1 MEGIE
6 ASPCCER
13 SRDATA
19 AGGPSINSEVI
30 GGPRPLGYRVVMTT
44 VTTPVRPFGAY
55 LRIWRQRRRMSQLD
69 LALDAEISQK
79 HLSFVE
85 SGRSSPS
92 REMVLRLAERLQM
105 PLRERNALLLAAG
118 YAPEFAERALDDP
131 GLKPARDAVDLILR
145 GHEPYPALAVDR
157 HWRLVAANGA
167 VPPLL
172 AGVAEQSLLT
182 PPVNVLR
189 LSLHP
194 GGLAPQ
200 IMNLGEWRSHL
211 LDRLRHQIEI
221 TADAVLARLLR
232 ELEAYPMPPD
242 GSAAKTRDYAGLVVP
257 LQLATPRG
265 VLSLF
270 STTTVFGTPVD
281 VTLSELAI
289 EAFFP
294 ADGATAE
301 ALRTSRN

>member
-1 MEGIE
+1 
-6 ASPCCER
+6 
-13 SRDATA
+13 
-19 AGGPSINSEVI
+19 
-30 GGPRPLGYRVVMTT
+30 MTI

-55 LRIWRQRRRMSQLD
+55 LRIWRQRRRISQLD

-85 SGRSSPS
+85 SGRSTPS
-92 REMVLRLAERLQM
+92 RPMVLRLAERLQM

-131 GLKPARDAVDLILR
+131 GFKPARDAVDLILK

-157 HWRLVAANGA
+157 HWTLVAANGA
-167 VPPLL
+167 VAPLL
-172 AGVAEQSLLT
+172 AGVAEPSLLT

-194 GGLAPQ
+194 RGLAPQ
-200 IMNLGEWRSHL
+200 IVNLAEWRSHL
-211 LDRLRHQIEI
+211 LERLRHQIEV
-221 TADAVLARLLR
+221 TADAVLVRLMQ
-232 ELEAYPMPPD
+232 ELEAYPVPSD
-242 GSAAKTRDYAGLVVP
+242 GAAAEARDYAGLVVP
-257 LQLATPRG
+257 LRLRTSQG
-265 VLSLF
+265 MLSLF

-281 VTLSELAI
+281 VTLSELAV

-294 ADGATAE
+294 ADAATAE
-301 ALRTSRN
+301 ALRKASA